1 MKMKRMTKHFL
12 TATAIA
18 LAGGVSVF
26 AQTNAPVRIDFS
38 SFKIVPDRN
47 IFNPNRTSRRATTA
61 EVRKAPMIESFALAG
76 TMSYEQ
82 GDFAFFDGTSPQFR
96 KSAKPGDSIAG
107 YKVLEI
113 TPKGVKLA
121 TATNQIEMS
130 VGMQFRREDEG
141 EWILS
146 AQSGTFASG
155 VNGSSAR
162 TTPSPGTSDTEST
175 SGAPT
180 EAAPGSSG
188 GEDEVLKKL
197 MQKREKELNNP

>member
-1 MKMKRMTKHFL
+1 MKMKRTKKYFL
-12 TATAIA
+12 TATAML
-18 LAGGVSVF
+18 LAGGVAVF
-26 AQTNAPVRIDFS
+26 AQTKAPARTDFS

-47 IFNPNRTSRRATTA
+47 IFNPNRTSRRATTV
-61 EVRKAPMIESFALAG
+61 EVRKAPMIESFALVG
-76 TMSYEQ
+76 TMSYEK
-82 GDFAFFDGTSPQFR
+82 GDFAFFDGTSSQFR
-96 KSAKPGDSIAG
+96 KSAKLGDAIAG

-121 TATNQIEMS
+121 TVTNQIEMS
-130 VGMQFRREDEG
+130 IGMQLRREDEG
-141 EWILS
+141 EWALS

-155 VNGSSAR
+155 ANGSSAR

-188 GEDEVLKKL
+188 GEDEVLKRL